1 MKAQFIIAVLS
12 LPILLGNTACAH
24 DDGNPIHIVKV
35 SQSSSNRGWLGVSIQ
50 DMTPSLASSMGIET
64 DEGALVNEV
73 IEDSPAASAGVLDE
87 DVIVEFN
94 GRNIYDA
101 DDLMRAVRKTK
112 SGKEV
117 DVVVMRKGDKKSLRV
132 TVGKYPRKH
141 KSYSYSFRAPKAP
154 RVHVFGSHH
163 MFGLRLSELNK
174 QLGEYFGAPKGRGV
188 LVEEVEKESAAE
200 KAGFKAGDVVIKA
213 GEEVV
218 KDIEDICDGLAE
230 YNEGDKVDFEI
241 LRKGSKETFS
251 LAVEDACLHRGF
263 HFDCEPGSKWF
274 KGQFFMP
281 PDLEKLEEEIRIEL
295 EEIQPELK
303 DLEIELDRVGKE
315 LKEHFHDLRDRIKIK
330 ARKVR
335 SVTS

>member
-24 DDGNPIHIVKV
+24 DDGNPTHIVKV
-35 SQSSSNRGWLGVSIQ
+35 NQSSSDRGWLGVSIQ
-50 DMTPSLASSMGIET
+50 DMTPSLASSMGIKTE
-64 DEGALVNEV
+64 EGALVNEV
-73 IEDSPAASAGVLDE
+73 IEDSPAASAGILDE

-101 DDLMRAVRKTK
+101 DDLMRAVSKAE

-117 DVVVMRKGDKKSLRV
+117 DVVVMRKGEKKSLRV

-141 KSYSYSFRAPKAP
+141 KSYSYSFRAPKTP

-163 MFGLRLSELNK
+163 MYGLRLSELNK

-188 LVEEVEKESAAE
+188 LVEEVEEKSAAE
-200 KAGFKAGDVVIKA
+200 EAGFKAGDVIIKA

-218 KDIEDICDGLAE
+218 KDIEDIWDGLKAYE
-230 YNEGDKVDFEI
+230 EGEKANIEI
-241 LRKGSKETFS
+241 LRSGSKKTLS
-251 LAVEDACLHRGF
+251 LAVEGGGHYRF
-263 HFDCEPGSKWF
+263 HFNCEPGCNWF
-274 KGQFFMP
+274 RGQLFIP
-281 PDLEKLEEEIRIEL
+281 EDLERLEEEIRIEL

-303 DLEIELDRVGKE
+303 DLEMELDHVGKE
-315 LKEHFHDLRDRIKIK
+315 LKEHFYDLRDRIKIK